1 MSDNPQDSLSA
12 ALKPAPQPKRKLTIS
27 PPLAMSV
34 AALLVAS
41 GFGAYQ
47 YYVAES
53 LRQEVSQ
60 VLSQGNKSQQE
71 LQSLQGSATQ
81 HQQQL
86 DARLAVIEARQ
97 ADARSQQAALA
108 TMYDALTRSDS
119 GRTLAEIE
127 QTLTFASQQLQLTG
141 NVASALVTLAGIDQ
155 KLGQLN
161 RPELLS
167 VRQAVSK
174 DLDTLKALPPS
185 DLAGITVK
193 LDSLA
198 TSLDKLPLAIDGFRE
213 PAAPLPAQQVK
224 TDRLTR
230 FGSEVWH
237 AMKQLIQIRRMDK
250 PDAMLLSPEQA
261 FFLRENIKLRLM
273 DARTALLLRDETTY
287 RADLR
292 AVNDY
297 LNQYF
302 DKRAPQTAN
311 KIGQI
316 QELIAAPLALKLPDL
331 GGSLAAARNAR
342 ATAERV
348 KP

>member
-12 ALKPAPQPKRKLTIS
+12 ALKPAPTPQRKLTIS
-27 PPLAMSV
+27 PSLAMSV

-47 YYVAES
+47 YHVAES

-60 VLSQGNKSQQE
+60 ALSQSGKSQQD
-71 LQSLQGSATQ
+71 LQTLQGSAVQ
-81 HQQQL
+81 NQQQL
-86 DARLAVIEARQ
+86 DARLALIEARQ

-141 NVASALVTLAGIDQ
+141 NVAAALVTLTGIDL

-161 RPELLS
+161 RPELLG
-167 VRQAVSK
+167 VRQALTK
-174 DLDTLKALPPS
+174 DLDALKALPPS

-213 PAAPLPAQQVK
+213 PATPAPVSQAK
-224 TDRLTR
+224 SDRLAR
-230 FGSEVWH
+230 FGTEVWH

-287 RADLR
+287 RTDLR

-311 KIGQI
+311 SIAQV